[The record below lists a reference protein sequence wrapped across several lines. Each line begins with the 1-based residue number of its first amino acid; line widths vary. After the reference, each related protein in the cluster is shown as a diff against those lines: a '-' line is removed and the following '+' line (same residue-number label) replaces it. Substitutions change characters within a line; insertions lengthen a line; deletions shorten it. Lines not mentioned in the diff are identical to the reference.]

1 MDLKKSYK
9 ADLEKRPGGRFFL
22 GLIISLSLILISFE
36 WTTLTVKL
44 EAVHAA
50 TEIQFDMEEMDHI
63 RRDEIK
69 PPSKPELPPLVPLI
83 KLVDEDIP
91 LPDIDWSTE
100 VTSGTQIS
108 FSHFPDP
115 EPEKLE
121 PEPEIYF
128 VEIMPTFN
136 GGEPGTEFYRY
147 IMSNLKYPELA
158 IQNNISGRV
167 IVKFVINSKGELENA
182 HVIRSVHPDLDNEA
196 LRVMNTSPR
205 WEPGIQSGRRVSVTF
220 VFPISFI
227 LK

>member
-9 ADLEKRPGGRFFL
+9 ADLERRQGGRFIL
-22 GLIISLSLILISFE
+22 GLIITLSLMLISFE
-36 WTTLTVKL
+36 WTTLTIKL
-44 EAVHAA
+44 EAVHAS
-50 TEIQFDMEEMDHI
+50 TEIQFDMEEMDNI

-69 PPSKPELPPLVPLI
+69 PPMKPILPPLATVI
-83 KLVDEDIP
+83 KLVEEDIP
-91 LPDIDWSTE
+91 MPEFDWDPE
-100 VTSGTQIS
+100 VIPGTQVS
-108 FSHFPDP
+108 FTYFPDP
-115 EPEKLE
+115 EPEDLE
-121 PEPEIYF
+121 PEPERYI

-196 LRVMNTSPR
+196 LRVINSSPR

-220 VFPISFI
+220 VFPISFV